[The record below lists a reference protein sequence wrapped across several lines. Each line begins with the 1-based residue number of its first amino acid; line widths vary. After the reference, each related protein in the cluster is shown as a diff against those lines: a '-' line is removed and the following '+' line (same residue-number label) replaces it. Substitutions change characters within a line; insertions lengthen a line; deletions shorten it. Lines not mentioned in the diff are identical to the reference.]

1 MYKKIL
7 ITGSEG
13 FIGKNLS
20 INISNQFS
28 EIKILK
34 FNRDDDINDLN
45 EMIKEADF
53 LFHLAGE
60 NRPKSADS
68 FYEVNHQLTK
78 EICNLLISNNKKIP
92 VVFASTTKV
101 NEENDYGKSKL
112 AAEECLINLSNSGF
126 SEVYIFRLANVF
138 GKWCKPNY
146 NSVVATFC
154 HNIIRGI
161 DISINDASSKI
172 DLIYIDDLVKV
183 FIDLL
188 KNNFDSS
195 EIIQTIDSYQTT
207 VGELANDINLIH
219 RKRLTQYVED
229 VGNGYMRALYSTYL
243 SYLDKDNFVHDLISN
258 NDERGNFVEMLKT
271 KSSGQVSFF
280 SAHPGITRGGHYH
293 HTKNEKFLVISGK
306 AKFRFKN
313 MLNQEYFEINVNSD
327 KPQIVETVP
336 GWAHDI
342 TNIGESEMFVMLWS
356 NEVYDEKNPDTFWEE
371 I

>member
-1 MYKKIL
+1 MYKKVL

-20 INISNQFS
+20 INIGSKLP

-34 FNRDDDINDLN
+34 FNRGHDINDLN
-45 EMIKEADF
+45 KMIKEADF

-60 NRPKSADS
+60 NRPKSIDN
-68 FYEVNHQLTK
+68 FYEVNHGLTE
-78 EICNLLISNNKKIP
+78 EICNLLKSNKKDIP
-92 VVFASTTKV
+92 IVFASSTKV
-101 NEENDYGKSKL
+101 DEENDYGKSKL
-112 AAEECLINLSNSGF
+112 AAEECLINLYNNGF
-126 SEVYIFRLANVF
+126 SKVNIFRLANVF

-154 HNIIRGI
+154 HNIIRGLDIVI
-161 DISINDASSKI
+161 DDASSKI

-188 KNNFDSS
+188 ENKTNSS
-195 EIIQTIDSYQTT
+195 ELIHTIDSYSTT
-207 VGELANDINLIH
+207 VGELASDINLIH
-219 RKRLTQYVED
+219 EKRLSQYVED
-229 VGNGYMRALYSTYL
+229 VGSGYMRALYSTYL
-243 SYLDKDNFVHDLISN
+243 SYLDKDNFIHDLISN

-271 KSSGQVSFF
+271 KNSGQVSFF
-280 SAHPGITRGGHYH
+280 SAHPGVTRGGHYH
-293 HTKNEKFLVISGK
+293 HTKNEKFLVILGT

-313 MLNQEYFEINVNSD
+313 MLNQEYFEINVNSN

-342 TNIGESEMFVMLWS
+342 TNIGESEMLVMLWS